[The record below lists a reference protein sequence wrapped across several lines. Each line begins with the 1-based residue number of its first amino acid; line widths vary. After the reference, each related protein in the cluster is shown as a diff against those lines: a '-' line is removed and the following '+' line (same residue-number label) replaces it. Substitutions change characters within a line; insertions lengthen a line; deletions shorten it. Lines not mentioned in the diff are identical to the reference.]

1 MAAGVIY
8 KSSARISAG
17 GTALPIK
24 RVATTR
30 PSGNTK
36 LSGRPWSR
44 ASSRTCSSRACVP
57 SCHTYTA
64 LVVDTVGARPS
75 SSYMR
80 ECWVLRRR
88 KARWYRRGVRRVS
101 GGRSARACSRL
112 PSVRRESEAVGSRWQ
127 HAPPPLPMS
136 VKPTVCHWPP
146 LGRHVPQGP
155 AKKGHPGPGAG
166 IHAERRSPAEAGA
179 PRF

>member
-1 MAAGVIY
+1 MAGVAAGAIY
-8 KSSARISAG
+8 KSSARISPG

-64 LVVDTVGARPS
+64 LVVDPVVIFFPGEYTPDVDGG
-75 SSYMR
+75 SY
-80 ECWVLRRR
+80 LRLFGTSTLS
-88 KARWYRRGVRRVS
+88 KIENPHYR
-101 GGRSARACSRL
+101 ATNLAYF
-112 PSVRRESEAVGSRWQ
+112 GS
-127 HAPPPLPMS
+127 P
-136 VKPTVCHWPP
+136 KP
-146 LGRHVPQGP
+146 
-155 AKKGHPGPGAG
+155 
-166 IHAERRSPAEAGA
+166 
-179 PRF
+179 